1 MRVLKRVWG
10 ELAPQSIG
18 RASGRHNGRGKPLGI
33 QRETDIHHF
42 RLHPASLVL
51 LDRLDHGRL
60 AGMMG
65 GDGIASVH
73 DIVRHQVEVIEGF
86 LQGRDGLLVVCLGIL
101 LVAGLT
107 GKGGTDD
114 PVWPDELADAVG
126 EVDEPV
132 RFVVV
137 VFFFLVLLAV
147 ANGIFPVKVDAI
159 AAKFSALCIPLCA
172 FDLTR
177 RTIESAQIT

>member
-1 MRVLKRVWG
+1 
-10 ELAPQSIG
+10 
-18 RASGRHNGRGKPLGI
+18 
-33 QRETDIHHF
+33 
-42 RLHPASLVL
+42 
-51 LDRLDHGRL
+51 
-60 AGMMG
+60 MMG